1 MRAPPGYG
9 NGIECPDEDSAVHS
23 RTVDSPRVNRGDAT
37 IFPMGANLPLA
48 QQRLTV
54 GFGGRTVLSLES
66 RRAVE
71 IAKLIENYGG
81 RATVAPATREVA
93 AEGSPDVPRFAAALL
108 EGKFD
113 LVIFMTGVG
122 TRALARALEPICP
135 REQFVAALGKTA
147 VLARGPKPVAVLKEF
162 GVPITW
168 TVPEPNTWKEI
179 VQLLD
184 ANAVP
189 LKNRT
194 VAVQEHG
201 VPSPQLIDA
210 LRTRGAE
217 VMTVHVYDWALP
229 EDVTPLKTAIA
240 ALQAGQVDV
249 VMFTAAVQVHHL
261 MRVADELNVRDSLIV
276 ALGRVQIASIGPVTS
291 EALAEYGVAAPFEPT
306 HPKMGFLVKE
316 AAERFGKAL
325 ID

>member
-1 MRAPPGYG
+1 MA
-9 NGIECPDEDSAVHS
+9 
-23 RTVDSPRVNRGDAT
+23 
-37 IFPMGANLPLA
+37 ANLPLA
-48 QQRLTV
+48 QQKLSV

-81 RATVAPATREVA
+81 RAMVAPATREVA
-93 AEGSPDVPRFAAALL
+93 AEGSPDIPRFAAALR

-122 TRALARALEPICP
+122 TRALARALEPICS
-135 REQFVAALGKTA
+135 REQFVTALGKTA

-179 VQLLD
+179 IQLLD
-184 ANAVP
+184 ANHVP
-189 LKNRT
+189 LKNQT

-210 LRTRGAE
+210 LRSRGAD

-229 EDVTPLKTAIA
+229 EDVTPLKNAIA

-261 MRVADELNVRDSLIV
+261 MRVAEELNVRDALIA
-276 ALGRVQIASIGPVTS
+276 ALARVRIASIGPVTS
-291 EALAEYGVAAPFEPT
+291 EALAEYGVAAPFEPS

-316 AAERFGKAL
+316 GAERFGKAV

>member
-1 MRAPPGYG
+1 
-9 NGIECPDEDSAVHS
+9 
-23 RTVDSPRVNRGDAT
+23 
-37 IFPMGANLPLA
+37 MGANLPLA
-48 QQRLTV
+48 QQKLTV

-81 RATVAPATREVA
+81 RAMVAPATREVA
-93 AEGSPDVPRFAAALL
+93 TEGRPDIPRFAAELL

-122 TRALARALEPICP
+122 TRALARALEPICS
-135 REQFVAALGKTA
+135 RDQFVAALGKTA
-147 VLARGPKPVAVLKEF
+147 VLARGPKPVTALKEL
-162 GVPITW
+162 GVPIRW
-168 TVPEPNTWKEI
+168 TVPEPNTWREI

-194 VAVQEHG
+194 IAVQEHG

-229 EDVTPLKTAIA
+229 EDIAPLKNAIA
-240 ALQAGQVDV
+240 AVQGGQVDV
-249 VMFTAAVQVHHL
+249 ALFTAAVQVHHL
-261 MRVADELNVRDSLIV
+261 MRVAEDLNVRDSLIA
-276 ALGRVQIASIGPVTS
+276 ALAHVRIASIGPVTS
-291 EALAEYGVAAPFEPT
+291 EALAEYGVAAPFEPS

-316 AAERFGKAL
+316 AAERFGEAVTN
-325 ID
+325 